1 MLASGESPSAN
12 ESNDALS
19 ALNDMIDS
27 WSTQQLLIPNQ
38 TREVFPLVASQQTYT
53 MGVGGNFAT
62 SRPMQIVRALI
73 QLTNETPVVE
83 LGLDILTMEQYA
95 SVILK
100 GTTSVFPLSLYSDN
114 ANPLTNIS
122 VWPVPTSSTN
132 NLVLYSWKPLSDIA
146 SLTTALSLPPG
157 YQRALRFNLALDL
170 APEYGKTLSAANTG
184 IAASSIADIKR
195 MNHRPRFLMVD
206 DAIRATGGTYN
217 WRTDGY
223 ER

>member
-1 MLASGESPSAN
+1 VLASGESLDASAAA
-12 ESNDALS
+12 DALS

-27 WSTQQLLIPNQ
+27 WSTQEMLIPNQ

-100 GTTSVFPLSLYSDN
+100 GTTSVFPLSIYSDN

-122 VWPVPTSSTN
+122 VWPVPTSSSN
-132 NLVLYSWKPLSDIA
+132 NLVLYSWKPLADIA
-146 SLTTALSLPPG
+146 TLTTALSLPPG

-170 APEYGKTLSAANTG
+170 APEYGKALSEANVG
-184 IAASSIADIKR
+184 IAAASIADIKR
-195 MNHRPRFLMVD
+195 MNHRPRFLQVD
-206 DAIRATGGTYN
+206 DAIRASGGTYN